1 MDETRISLESTRGN
15 TLALKIVELYEERD
29 ALKSAIDFYKQDLA
43 KGAEHCRKSEGLLT
57 AYRSFYKDI
66 RKAVISD
73 NSYDSIIKMIEGA
86 VRSMQGIDEEY
97 ETMLD
102 EAGIKRLGG

>member
-1 MDETRISLESTRGN
+1 MDESGT

-29 ALKSAIDFYKQDLA
+29 SLKLILDSSQKDYAHLSKLYSEYDDLLN
-43 KGAEHCRKSEGLLT
+43 S
-57 AYRSFYKDI
+57 YRSFYGDI
-66 RKAVISD
+66 RKAVTSD
-73 NSYDSIIKMIEGA
+73 STSTINIIETVNGA

-102 EAGIKRLGG
+102 EAGIKRLSK